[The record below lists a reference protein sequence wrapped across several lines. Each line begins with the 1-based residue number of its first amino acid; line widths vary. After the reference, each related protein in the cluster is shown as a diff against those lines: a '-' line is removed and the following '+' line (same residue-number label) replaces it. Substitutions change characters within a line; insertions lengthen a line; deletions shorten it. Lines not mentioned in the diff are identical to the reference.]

1 MMLPR
6 LYSTTFLCRII
17 LVKAWSLSHHF
28 GESLSSWINEVHD
41 YILWWRGTS
50 LTNTSAKKKCKA
62 AALTIFYIHIQSLI
76 QKVDIHLL
84 SALSQLFHTIF
95 VKLNQTCKF
104 VYINILRRGK
114 IDTYLL
120 SKFSISTPNHF
131 VSLVFYSN
139 QVSMA
144 AFSAIIVSSFE

>member
-1 MMLPR
+1 MLAHLQFFSSIKKSSVEWQR
-6 LYSTTFLCRII
+6 HYLYSTTFLYVCRII

-76 QKVDIHLL
+76 QKVDMHLL

-104 VYINILRRGK
+104 VHINILRGGK
-114 IDTYLL
+114 IDTYFQSFPFPLL
-120 SKFSISTPNHF
+120 IT
-131 VSLVFYSN
+131 L
-139 QVSMA
+139 
-144 AFSAIIVSSFE
+144 